1 MQLHQEYL
9 DSGDGWRLDVK
20 RYHEPAR
27 FDPAK
32 APILI
37 VPGYC
42 MNTFILAFHPRGR
55 SLVEFLCARGY
66 EVWTSNLRGQG
77 DSRRAGPEAG
87 PVGFSQLSLRD
98 IPLVVDHVRARTASR
113 AKAPHAIGC
122 SLGGTFLYAYL
133 GHHARSHGLSSV
145 VGMGAPL
152 RWVDLHPMVKVAFRS
167 STLASMVRVK
177 GTRRMARLALPVA
190 KRIPGLLSMYMN
202 TDHIDLSDAGQ
213 LTQTVDD
220 PHPYLN
226 VQIAKWVTGSDLKV
240 RGLDVTRALK
250 QVDLPLFAI
259 YANGDGIVPPEV
271 AKSALEFIGGPTESL
286 QAGDEDVWF
295 AHADMFIN
303 DYAEPRVFEPLAAWL
318 DARPQRS

>member
-1 MQLHQEYL
+1 MQVTEERL
-9 DSGDGWRLDVK
+9 DTGDGWRLDIK
-20 RYHEPAR
+20 RYRDPAR
-27 FDPAK
+27 FDPDK
-32 APILI
+32 APVLI

-55 SLVEFLCARGY
+55 SLVEYVTSHGY

-77 DSRRAGPEAG
+77 DSQRVASDAGR
-87 PVGFSQLSLRD
+87 VGFAQLALRD
-98 IPLVVDHVRARTASR
+98 IPRVVDYVASSTASR
-113 AKAPHAIGC
+113 RPAPHAIGC
-122 SLGGTFLYAYL
+122 SLGGTFLFAYL
-133 GHHARSHGLSSV
+133 AHHPNSHGLSSV

-152 RWVDLHPMVKVAFRS
+152 RWLDLHPLVQVAFRS
-167 STLASMVRVK
+167 ATVASMVRVK

-226 VQIAKWVTGSDLKV
+226 VQIARWVTAQDLKV
-240 RGLDVTRALK
+240 RGLDVTRGLK
-250 QVDLPLFAI
+250 QVTLPLLAI
-259 YANGDGIVPPEV
+259 YANGDGIVPPKV
-271 AKSALEFIGGPTESL
+271 ATSVTEAIGGRADALE
-286 QAGDEDVWF
+286 AGDDDVWF

-303 DYAEPRVFEPLAAWL
+303 DQAEARVFEPLVEWL
-318 DARPQRS
+318 DGAPQGT